1 MKPGMKLPFENG
13 LIITMVISFP
23 ERNKRNFQSMEYE
36 ITQGKYKSPRE
47 LKERGGGGGGG
58 RGCLKL
64 LTLLVNSLHD

>member
-1 MKPGMKLPFENG
+1 MKPGMKLPFKNG
-13 LIITMVISFP
+13 LIITMVISYSVIP

-58 RGCLKL
+58 GA
-64 LTLLVNSLHD
+64 